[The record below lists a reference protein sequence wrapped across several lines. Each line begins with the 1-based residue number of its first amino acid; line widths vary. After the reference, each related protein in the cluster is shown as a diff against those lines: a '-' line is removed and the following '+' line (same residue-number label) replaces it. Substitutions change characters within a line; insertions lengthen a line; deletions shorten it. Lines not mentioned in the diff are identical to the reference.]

1 MAPSIGLTGLDDD
14 EIDPCNIPDDTPA
27 EIRQMVERAAREC
40 GVGPAFTSDIDALS
54 EMYQFER
61 AEHMKQLVRAREL
74 SSFLEKCGLMSDY
87 AFPPGFVDAT
97 VDEIS
102 KARDALA
109 ALVRERMKQVTHE

>member
-1 MAPSIGLTGLDDD
+1 MAPSIGYTTLGDD
-14 EIDPCNIPDDTPA
+14 EMDPSNIPGDTPA
-27 EIRQMVERAAREC
+27 EIRQMVEDAAREC
-40 GVGPAFTSDIDALS
+40 AGPATVSDLDALR
-54 EMYQFER
+54 EMYEFER

-87 AFPPGFVDAT
+87 AFPPGFIDAT

-109 ALVRERMKQVTHE
+109 ALVLERMKQVTHE